1 MLRTEYLSKSFEK
14 GQPLL
19 ERVCF
24 SVLNGRV
31 GVIAGETGSG
41 KTTFLRL
48 LRGEIPPDSGRVWFG
63 DQDIAKLTEKG
74 RMQLWR
80 RMAMVHEADRLVAD
94 RTVIE
99 NVALPLRIQ
108 GVHGEKLAKR
118 VEALLARF
126 ELTPLAYRFAGTL
139 SAGQA
144 RQAVFARAVA
154 AWPQALL
161 ADEPF
166 AHLDRIHAQR
176 LMRILLEHAGEDRMA
191 IVVATHHLEF
201 CVSERIDHWQIV
213 GTNIVPVENGHESTG
228 ISFSTGIE

>member
-1 MLRTEYLSKSFEK
+1 MLRTEHVYKSFEK
-14 GQPLL
+14 NNPLL

-24 SVLNGRV
+24 SAMSGRV
-31 GVIAGETGSG
+31 GIIAGETGAG

-48 LRGEIPPDSGRVWFG
+48 LRGEILPDSGRVWFG
-63 DQDIAKLTEKG
+63 EQDTAKLTEKG

-80 RMAMVHEADRLVAD
+80 KVAMVHEFDRLVAD

-108 GVHGEKLAKR
+108 GVHGERLAKR
-118 VEALLARF
+118 VDALLARF
-126 ELTPLAYRFAGTL
+126 GLTKLAYRFAGTL

-144 RQAVFARAVA
+144 RYVVLARALA
-154 AWPQALL
+154 AWPQVLL

-166 AHLDRIHAQR
+166 SHLDRIYVQR
-176 LMRILLEHAGEDRMA
+176 LVRILLEHAEEDRMA
-191 IVVATHHLEF
+191 VVIATHHLEF

-213 GTNIVPVENGHESTG
+213 GTDIVPVENAHENTG
-228 ISFSTGIE
+228 VSFSLGME

>member
-1 MLRTEYLSKSFEK
+1 MLRTEYVSKSFEK
-14 GQPLL
+14 DHSLL

-24 SVLNGRV
+24 SAMSERV

-48 LRGEIPPDSGRVWFG
+48 LRGELVPDSGRVWFQ
-63 DQDIAKLTEKG
+63 DQDISKLTENG

-80 RMAMVHEADRLVAD
+80 KVAMVHEFDRLVAD

-108 GVHGEKLAKR
+108 GVHGERLIQR
-118 VEALLARF
+118 VETLLTRF
-126 ELTPLAYRFAGTL
+126 DLTKLAYRFASTL

-144 RQAVFARAVA
+144 RCALFARAVA
-154 AWPQALL
+154 AWPQVLL

-166 AHLDRIHAQR
+166 SHLDRIHAQR
-176 LMRILLEHAGEDRMA
+176 LVRILLEHAEQDRMA
-191 IVVATHHLEF
+191 IVVATHHLEW
-201 CVSERIDHWQIV
+201 CISDRIDHWQIV
-213 GTNIVPVENGHESTG
+213 GTNIVPVENAYENLSV
-228 ISFSTGIE
+228 SFSLGVE